1 MIQTDKTYAG
11 KPIAYEIL
19 DDGYMIYL
27 DGKAWIKQRG
37 TYGKPMDTSKTYEEN
52 CLLQIED
59 ITAEPEAND
68 IDTVL
73 TELEKE
79 VGINE

>member
-1 MIQTDKTYAG
+1 MTNTDKTFDG
-11 KPIAYEIL
+11 KNIAYEIL
-19 DDGYMIYL
+19 EDGYMIYL
-27 DGKAWIKQRG
+27 DGKPWIKQRG
-37 TYGKPMDTSKTYEEN
+37 IYGKPMDASKTYEEN

-59 ITAEPEAND
+59 ITAEPEKDD